1 MFSSYHTDRSK
12 GYNEV
17 NPGVEIGFNDTYVVG
32 FYENS
37 KSLHERENRRF
48 TGYAGFSA
56 EKKIFRYVS
65 IGLGYGLASGYGKMW
80 ENVGILKDAHI
91 AYPFPFCIPNMQVGT
106 SDVSLATHVIA
117 GTNLTFGFQFRFSFN
132 E

>member
-17 NPGVEIGFNDTYVVG
+17 NPGVEIGFNDTYIVG

-48 TGYAGFSA
+48 TGYAGLSI
-56 EKKIFRYVS
+56 EKKIFRYVNAELVRGITNGRSFIS
-65 IGLGYGLASGYGKMW
+65 I
-80 ENVGILKDAHI
+80 
-91 AYPFPFCIPNMQVGT
+91 
-106 SDVSLATHVIA
+106 
-117 GTNLTFGFQFRFSFN
+117 LTLLSYFLLL
-132 E
+132 